1 MFELYLCW
9 LTTFGN
15 HNIYLSGWCMKYV
28 YDIWKIYLFI
38 FLNVDRFMWVNVLS
52 VNTYINIYKYISEF
66 MICSLM
72 FVNVRAKSWAK
83 SVTGSGTG
91 WRVLKNLA
99 ALAVCYQLNDWRD
112 LITHE
117 KHMLVW
123 SGWWQCS
130 RGSQCVWP
138 FLVPFHC
145 SLWNFSFFSWRAD
158 HILFIFHI
166 YCRGKSYNIV

>member
-72 FVNVRAKSWAK
+72 FVNVRANRGQNQWLVPVLGGECWRILPLWLCVIS
-83 SVTGSGTG
+83 SMTGGIS
-91 WRVLKNLA
+91 
-99 ALAVCYQLNDWRD
+99 
-112 LITHE
+112 ITHE